1 MLPTFQDYT
10 IKNILGTVE
19 EEYLKEYQ
27 ILTKALQELY
37 DLPKT
42 SLDKPYL
49 LVKYS
54 VYEQKELLEKLL
66 ARNKVSALN
75 NKQFLVILDSV
86 KGFYVGRG
94 YKEVSI
100 RCHFGNSEKS
110 FTTTLPT
117 LLGPDFTEWS
127 VNINFK
133 CIDKI
138 RHLESKLADLQ
149 KIIMQSNK
157 KIDKAFFEQIR
168 MHPQLVQEAL
178 TGKTHSSNDIN
189 RKKSYNIIL
198 TPEEEKTLIAWAS
211 KYIYAIHL
219 YCVKGGRSEYILKQ
233 AGISPENYR
242 AREPK
247 MNDEGKCISKDN
259 VSGEV
264 DFWDVS
270 TAPLDIIKKACN
282 IKSDNVFRFSGDPQ
296 DPGIARLC
304 SVEFAKYLIIK
315 YGKYGFKGQKKDLFT
330 EIDHMELC
338 VLLDMK
344 TESLKNV

>member
-19 EEYLKEYQ
+19 EEYLREYQ
-27 ILTKALQELY
+27 TLTKELQELY

-42 SLDKPYL
+42 SLYKPYL
-49 LVKYS
+49 LVKYG

-66 ARNKVSALN
+66 AHNKVSALN
-75 NKQFLVILDSV
+75 NKQLLVILDSV
-86 KGFYVGRG
+86 KGFYCRKG
-94 YKEVSI
+94 YKEVSVC
-100 RCHFGNSEKS
+100 CHFGNSNKS
-110 FTTTLPT
+110 FIATLPT
-117 LLGPDFTEWS
+117 LLSPDFTEWS

-138 RHLESKLADLQ
+138 KHLESKLADLQ
-149 KIIMQSNK
+149 KVIAESNK
-157 KIDKAFFEQIR
+157 KINKEFFEQIR
-168 MHPQLVQEAL
+168 VHPQLVQEAL
-178 TGKTHSSNDIN
+178 TGKTRSSNN
-189 RKKSYNIIL
+189 TSRKKSYNIIL
-198 TPEEEKTLIAWAS
+198 TPEEEKTLMAWVS

-219 YCVKGGRSEYILKQ
+219 YCVKDGRSEYILKQ

-247 MNDEGKCISKDN
+247 MNSEGKCISKDN

-282 IKSDNVFRFSGDPQ
+282 IKSDKVFITSGDPQ
-296 DPGIARLC
+296 NNMARLC

-315 YGKYGFKGQKKDLFT
+315 YSEYGFRGQKKDLFV
-330 EIDHMELC
+330 DVNHVELC
-338 VLLDMK
+338 KILDTD
-344 TESLKNV
+344 TEHLKHI